1 MIVIYNSFFEIT
13 KNNESNHKKEE
24 YLKYHLLFKKKGFEM
39 KTAKSSLEAAN
50 RVVPKIE
57 VNKAIQKHAQGN
69 SVFIDVRDGTEI
81 AETGTIKGALKIPRG
96 FIEFAADPET
106 QFHNKALEKD
116 SEIILVCA
124 AGGMAALTGHTLV
137 EMGYTKVLNVG
148 GFSDWKDA
156 NGPVESS

>member
-1 MIVIYNSFFEIT
+1 
-13 KNNESNHKKEE
+13 
-24 YLKYHLLFKKKGFEM
+24 M

-57 VNKAIQKHAQGN
+57 VNEAIQKHAQGN

-106 QFHNKALEKD
+106 
-116 SEIILVCA
+116 SEVADLRGRNACRSCRRLSTGGNRRPGSAANRVC
-124 AGGMAALTGHTLV
+124 
-137 EMGYTKVLNVG
+137 
-148 GFSDWKDA
+148 S
-156 NGPVESS
+156 

>member
-1 MIVIYNSFFEIT
+1 
-13 KNNESNHKKEE
+13 
-24 YLKYHLLFKKKGFEM
+24 M

-50 RVVPKIE
+50 KVVPKIDVHE
-57 VNKAIQKHAQGN
+57 AIQKHTQG
-69 SVFIDVRDGTEI
+69 SAVFIDVRDGTEI
-81 AETGTIKGALKIPRG
+81 ADTGTIKGALKIPRG

-106 QFHNKALEKD
+106 PFHNKALKKD

-137 EMGYTKVLNVG
+137 EMGYSKVLNVG

-156 NGPVESS
+156 NGPVES

>member
-1 MIVIYNSFFEIT
+1 
-13 KNNESNHKKEE
+13 
-24 YLKYHLLFKKKGFEM
+24 M

-57 VNKAIQKHAQGN
+57 VNEAIQKHAQGN

-106 QFHNKALEKD
+106 PFHNKALEKG